1 MSQGGHNPFLPTD
14 DVGFGGGGFGGLPPT
29 YAPPP
34 THVLEDTDADDE
46 GGSKNTDAKPLLTTE
61 ETGPSKPALPFAAG
75 GATGLASVGAMFAG
89 GGASAPS
96 AAPPPPLAS
105 DPLETTKRE
114 KLKKTSW
121 VFSAAYYQQFFDV
134 DADDVLRRA
143 KHALLTPWHGGF
155 QALYDDTPDLY
166 GPFWVC
172 ATLVFV
178 IAMGGQY
185 ASYLS
190 GNAER
195 RARWNF
201 DPHVVAASAA
211 ATYGYVFFVPI
222 VAYFCLRCVA
232 NVRPGGEQNLS
243 LIGLVCTYGYACFSF
258 VPAGVVSVVPS
269 ESARWFAFALAAATG
284 ATFLL
289 VNAARPL
296 SKDAK
301 GGVAFQTPFCACVVG
316 CHVLFAVVVKL
327 WFFTHF

>member
-1 MSQGGHNPFLPTD
+1 M
-14 DVGFGGGGFGGLPPT
+14 
-29 YAPPP
+29 Y
-34 THVLEDTDADDE
+34 
-46 GGSKNTDAKPLLTTE
+46 
-61 ETGPSKPALPFAAG
+61 
-75 GATGLASVGAMFAG
+75 
-89 GGASAPS
+89 
-96 AAPPPPLAS
+96 
-105 DPLETTKRE
+105 KR
-114 KLKKTSW
+114 
-121 VFSAAYYQQFFDV
+121 Q
-134 DADDVLRRA
+134 
-143 KHALLTPWHGGF
+143 
-155 QALYDDTPDLY
+155 
-166 GPFWVC
+166 
-172 ATLVFV
+172 V

-296 SKDAK
+296 SRDASE
-301 GGVAFQTPFCACVVG
+301 GVAFQTPFCACVVG
-316 CHVLFAVVVKL
+316 GHVLFAVVVKL

>member
-14 DVGFGGGGFGGLPPT
+14 DDGFGGGGFGGLPPT

-34 THVLEDTDADDE
+34 THALEDTDENDE
-46 GGSKNTDAKPLLTTE
+46 AGSKNTDAKPLLTE
-61 ETGPSKPALPFAAG
+61 EKAGASKPALPFAAS
-75 GATGLASVGAMFAG
+75 GASSLASVGATFAG
-89 GGASAPS
+89 GSASAP
-96 AAPPPPLAS
+96 PPPPLAS
-105 DPLETTKRE
+105 DPLETEKKP

-296 SKDAK
+296 SRDASE
-301 GGVAFQTPFCACVVG
+301 GVAFQTPFCACVVG
-316 CHVLFAVVVKL
+316 GHVLFAVVVKL

>member
-61 ETGPSKPALPFAAG
+61 EIGPSKPALPFAAG

-296 SKDAK
+296 SRDASE
-301 GGVAFQTPFCACVVG
+301 GVAFQTPFCACVVG
-316 CHVLFAVVVKL
+316 GHVLFAVVVKL

>member
-296 SKDAK
+296 SRDASE
-301 GGVAFQTPFCACVVG
+301 GVAFQTPFCACVVG
-316 CHVLFAVVVKL
+316 GHVLFAVVVKL